1 MFIISGNS
9 WSGCTMSY
17 RTRWATHAILLM
29 ETSWCNIFL
38 YFYMRRL
45 SLYILYMLSKV
56 INFLKTYELS
66 NSLSIFSGNYHL
78 ITYIIIENDNI
89 DNIIENHFS
98 MILIYLFS
106 IDLRHSNT
114 FFLFLI
120 FSKMWKLIMGK
131 KPSHI

>member
-1 MFIISGNS
+1 
-9 WSGCTMSY
+9 
-17 RTRWATHAILLM
+17 
-29 ETSWCNIFL
+29 
-38 YFYMRRL
+38 
-45 SLYILYMLSKV
+45 MLSKV

-120 FSKMWKLIMGK
+120 FSKM
-131 KPSHI
+131 